1 VKPWFRERYRQ
12 QVKYAP
18 NGIDF
23 NSHAENKRKLN
34 KERIRILIEGD
45 SLSRKK
51 NIDESFK
58 IVEKINKNKFEI
70 WYMSYRGKPKEWYRV
85 DKFLSEIPYENVKS
99 VYQQSGILIKTSYL
113 ESFSYPPL
121 EMMATGGFCI
131 VVPNDGNVEYL
142 RNEENCLFY
151 KLGDI
156 DSAVQCIERL
166 ISNEKLQNN
175 LYKNGILTAKKRD
188 WKNIKR
194 KVLFYTKNKIKF
206 IIY

>member
-1 VKPWFRERYRQ
+1 M
-12 QVKYAP
+12 
-18 NGIDF
+18 GMDDF
-23 NSHAENKRKLN
+23 NSHIENKRKLN

-45 SLSRKK
+45 SLSHIK

-58 IVEKINKNKFEI
+58 IVEKLNKNKFEI

-85 DKFLSEIPYENVKS
+85 DKFLSKIPYEKVKS
-99 VYQQSGILIKTSYL
+99 VYQQSDILIKSSYF

-166 ISNEKLQNN
+166 ISDEKLQNK
-175 LYKNGILTAKKRD
+175 LYKNGLLTAKKRD

-194 KVLFYTKNKIKF
+194 KVLSLYKE
-206 IIY
+206 